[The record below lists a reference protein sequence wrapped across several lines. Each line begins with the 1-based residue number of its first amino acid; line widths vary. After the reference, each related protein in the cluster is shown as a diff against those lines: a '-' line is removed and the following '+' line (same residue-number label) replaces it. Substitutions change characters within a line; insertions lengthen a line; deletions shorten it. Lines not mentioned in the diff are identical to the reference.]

1 MSVRESV
8 QDYYGKVLTESAD
21 LQTDAC
27 CTESD
32 VPLWLRP
39 ILSAIHPEVSDKYYG
54 CGLVAP
60 EQLAGASVL
69 DLGSGSG
76 RDCYALS
83 ALVGETGRVVGVDM
97 TEEQLDVARRHRDF
111 HADAFGFP
119 HSNVEFHHGYLE
131 TLENLPLANNE
142 FDVVVSNCVINL
154 CQDKQKVLADVWR
167 LLREGGEF
175 YFSDVYAD
183 RRMDESL
190 QDDPVLYG
198 ECLSGALYWKDFL
211 RLAQQAGFADPRLVT
226 SRPLAVNNPALQEK
240 LGATKFW
247 SATWRLFKLP
257 ALEDACEDY
266 GQAVIYRGTIEH
278 HRDVFELDAH
288 HFIETGKVFP
298 VCGNTWRML
307 QETRF
312 AEHFEFIGNFSTH
325 YGIFTG
331 CGVDVPF
338 QDPLTA
344 ANGAAC
350 C

>member
-1 MSVRESV
+1 MSVRDGV
-8 QDYYGKVLTESAD
+8 QDYYGKVLTASAD

-60 EQLAGASVL
+60 EQLLGASVL

-83 ALVGETGRVVGVDM
+83 ALVGEAGRVVGVDM
-97 TEEQLDVARRHRDF
+97 TEEQLAVARRHRDF

-119 HSNVEFHHGYLE
+119 SSNVEFHHGFLE
-131 TLENLPLANNE
+131 TLEKLPLQSDE

-183 RRMDESL
+183 RRIDPSL

-211 RLAQQAGFADPRLVT
+211 RLAQQAAFADPRLVT

-257 ALEDACEDY
+257 ALEDACEEY
-266 GQAVIYRGTIEH
+266 GQAVIYRGTIAH
-278 HRDVFELDAH
+278 HRDSVELDAH

-307 QETRF
+307 KETRF
-312 AEHFEFIGNFSTH
+312 AEHFEFIGDFSTH
-325 YGIFTG
+325 YGIYAG
-331 CGVDVPF
+331 CGTDVPF
-338 QDPLTA
+338 QNALGD
-344 ANGAAC
+344 NGAAC